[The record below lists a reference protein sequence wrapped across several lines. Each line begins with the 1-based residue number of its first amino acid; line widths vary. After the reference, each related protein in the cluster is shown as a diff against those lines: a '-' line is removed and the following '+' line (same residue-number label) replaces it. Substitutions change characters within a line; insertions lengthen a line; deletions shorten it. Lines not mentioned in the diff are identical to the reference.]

1 MEVLFSAD
9 VPGDHYVSDD
19 EDEEDPDDR
28 YPREYIFPLTGV
40 GIKGERERERNT

>member
-1 MEVLFSAD
+1 MEISFSAD

-28 YPREYIFPLTGV
+28 YPREYISLDTGD
-40 GIKGERERERNT
+40 

>member
-1 MEVLFSAD
+1 MEISFSAD

-28 YPREYIFPLTGV
+28 YPREYISLDTGDE
-40 GIKGERERERNT
+40 KEENTCLLI